1 MEDALKKL
9 DKLTHEEARMAIA
22 QNLRATHAIDDRVK
36 GAVDK
41 VLDVGDAVRGVD
53 ARVVNIDDGVKA
65 VNDRVTVVIGGA
77 QTVFIFSPEIDEFGA
92 LDGRE
97 TRAVVDQVKRS
108 WSRTHIDA
116 GCVGSIILSGSQL
129 RQDLHRWL
137 SPPDPS
143 TNHNIACGARH
154 KGTADWFFEG
164 SIFRE
169 WKSAGSLLWVHGK
182 RTFPLPF
189 PPTPT
194 NHHDS

>member
-77 QTVFIFSPEIDEFGA
+77 QTVFIFSP
-92 LDGRE
+92 
-97 TRAVVDQVKRS
+97 
-108 WSRTHIDA
+108 
-116 GCVGSIILSGSQL
+116 
-129 RQDLHRWL
+129 
-137 SPPDPS
+137 
-143 TNHNIACGARH
+143 
-154 KGTADWFFEG
+154 
-164 SIFRE
+164 
-169 WKSAGSLLWVHGK
+169 
-182 RTFPLPF
+182 
-189 PPTPT
+189 
-194 NHHDS
+194 